1 MELIVRS
8 IDRFEYYEKA
18 IQQLKRCIDKGDLN
32 EFEKLGLIQCFENT
46 FELAWRVMK
55 DYLSLQGI
63 QSIIGS
69 RDAITASFENG
80 LIADEENWI
89 NMVDDRILM
98 IQSYINGTEE
108 VIRHKIYTI
117 YFNLLHVFYIK
128 LKSLESYFS

>member
-18 IQQLKRCIDKGDLN
+18 IQQLQRCIDKGNLN

-80 LIADEENWI
+80 LITDEENWTK
-89 NMVDDRILM
+89 MVDDRILG
-98 IQSYINGTEE
+98 IQSYINDTAENIE
-108 VIRHKIYTI
+108 HKIYTI
-117 YFNLLHVFYIK
+117 YFNLLHVFYLK
-128 LKSLESYFS
+128 LKSLETYLA

>member
-108 VIRHKIYTI
+108 VIQHKIYTI

-128 LKSLESYFS
+128 LNSLESYFS